1 MHGGEQGIGSLRTEL
16 AALEIEHQPATWF
29 SSFHVVLEDDGMD
42 CVGGGR
48 AYYSSSYD
56 CFHPRHEPANE
67 AQYLFPSCLD
77 YIHDVYQYNHER
89 LL

>member
-56 CFHPRHEPANE
+56 FLSSPA
-67 AQYLFPSCLD
+67 
-77 YIHDVYQYNHER
+77 
-89 LL
+89 